1 MRNRSLPPPI
11 SGNYWVLGL
20 ACGLVGALLGFAVSV
35 TATPTYTARAGMF
48 VSTTGGA
55 PVSNASYQETS
66 ASQQMALSLVRLA
79 SSQAV
84 TERVV
89 ESLRLDLPPAEL
101 AEKVEATVEPETV
114 LINLTVTDSSP
125 TMAREIANAT
135 AFEFADF
142 VDELQLKTAPSTPR
156 PTVTLVQPATTPEA
170 PVAPNTFRNT
180 GLGALAGL
188 AIGLVLANLRRR
200 TNRSV
205 REPGELAAITG
216 RPPLGSVPKSR
227 KRSTDP
233 VEVVTS
239 DAFVMEGFRE
249 LRTNLSYALKDSP
262 SGIVTVTSAGLGDGK
277 TTTVVGLAVA
287 LSDAGHRVAI
297 VDADLR
303 DAHLTERLGM
313 AGQRGLADALAGT
326 CGLDD
331 IVVIPSS
338 LRLAVIPAGL
348 RSSRPSE
355 LLSSDSAEKIFLQ
368 VSKLYDFVL
377 VDTPALLAF
386 TDGAIAATYSDAV
399 VIVARYGDV
408 TVDDLESAVESL
420 HKVGADILGVV
431 TTFAPVP
438 DLLKRSVKAANRRN

>member
-1 MRNRSLPPPI
+1 
-11 SGNYWVLGL
+11 
-20 ACGLVGALLGFAVSV
+20 
-35 TATPTYTARAGMF
+35 MF

-66 ASQQMALSLVRLA
+66 ASQQMALSLARLA
-79 SSQAV
+79 SSQVV

-101 AEKVEATVEPETV
+101 AEKVEAVAEPETV

-142 VDELQLKTAPSTPR
+142 VDELQLKSAPSTPR
-156 PTVTLVQPATTPEA
+156 PKVTLVQPASTPET
-170 PVAPNTFRNT
+170 PDSPNALRNT

-188 AIGLVLANLRRR
+188 AIGLVLANFRRR
-200 TNRSV
+200 TDRSV
-205 REPGELAAITG
+205 REPSQLAAITG

-227 KRSTDP
+227 NRSTDP
-233 VEVVTS
+233 VEVITS

-249 LRTNLSYALKDSP
+249 VRTNLLYALKDSR
-262 SGIVTVTSAGLGDGK
+262 SGIVTVTSAGLGEGK
-277 TTTVVGLAVA
+277 TTTLVGLAVA
-287 LSDAGHRVAI
+287 LSDAGHRVAL

-303 DAHLTERLGM
+303 DADLTERLGM
-313 AGQRGLADALAGT
+313 AGRPGLADALAGT
-326 CGLDD
+326 WGLDD
-331 IVVIPSS
+331 IVVTPGS
-338 LRLAVIPAGL
+338 LRLTVIPAGSP
-348 RSSRPSE
+348 SSHPSE
-355 LLSSDSAEKIFLQ
+355 LLSSDGAEKIFLQ
-368 VSKLYDFVL
+368 ASKLHDFVL

-386 TDGAIAATYSDAV
+386 TDAAIAATYSDAV
-399 VIVARYGDV
+399 VIVARYGEV

-438 DLLKRSVKAANRRN
+438 DLLKRSVKAANHRK